1 MNTGSPKIDIATLNK
16 ALAPVEIGAKPTRKR
31 SSSINHSPANK
42 KPLPNSLTHDS
53 QSTFDSLSSIIKKSI
68 EASYDE
74 LGVNKLDTEKN
85 EENTQN
91 DSQQKRRRSTSVL
104 GESPQQRRQS
114 LSGNS
119 NHAPKSPS
127 SLSKSSATTQAK
139 RKLSTEGIED
149 VRKSVVDKLLKK

>member
-1 MNTGSPKIDIATLNK
+1 MNTGSAKIDIATLNK
-16 ALAPVEIGAKPTRKR
+16 ALAPVEIGSKPTRKR
-31 SSSINHSPANK
+31 SSSTNHSPTNK

-74 LGVNKLDTEKN
+74 LGVNKIDTEN
-85 EENTQN
+85 NVENTQS

-104 GESPQQRRQS
+104 GESPQPRRQS
-114 LSGNS
+114 LSSNS

-127 SLSKSSATTQAK
+127 SLSRSSATQAK